1 MQRYGFNRS
10 CAAQACTPIRQRA
23 RARYAFVLVPA
34 LALILGACSP
44 TPLTAVTP
52 VAQDTP
58 APAATPAAQTLR
70 IIVKFRSAVP
80 YADAA
85 FLQTLGQQVDARL
98 TYLASVSAD
107 THVYR
112 MEPLD
117 NQRPADVL
125 QRLSRVPSVLYVEID
140 ALARPS

>member
-1 MQRYGFNRS
+1 M
-10 CAAQACTPIRQRA
+10 
-23 RARYAFVLVPA
+23 
-34 LALILGACSP
+34 
-44 TPLTAVTP
+44 
-52 VAQDTP
+52 
-58 APAATPAAQTLR
+58 R

-85 FLQTLGQQVDARL
+85 FLQTLGQQVDARI

-112 MEPLD
+112 MEPLG